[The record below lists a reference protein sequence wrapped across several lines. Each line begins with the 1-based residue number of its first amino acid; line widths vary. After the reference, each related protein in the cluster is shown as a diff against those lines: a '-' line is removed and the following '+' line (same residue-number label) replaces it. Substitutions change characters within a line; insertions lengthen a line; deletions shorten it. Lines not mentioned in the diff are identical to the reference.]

1 MFKGKNDFVEFMMAF
16 EESFGDFGFPEAFVF
31 EVWGFI
37 NDAKQHRLQT
47 PEQPSNTF
55 VEFDEAF

>member
-1 MFKGKNDFVEFMMAF
+1 MFKGKTDFVEFMTAF
-16 EESFGDFGFPEAFVF
+16 NEHFDLFGFPEAFVF

-37 NDAKQHRLQT
+37 KDAKDKRLT
-47 PEQPSNTF
+47 DPASNL